1 MIRFENGLDKEFYF
15 EFDDSGLYDL
25 IYYLKNI
32 DIINSITIINQSKEK
47 ELKLTITEIN
57 TKKNIKKRRKLY
69 VNDDNIKLQITNV
82 EIEQFQFRLEQCKI
96 SKTNDQKLLLNR
108 HFRKEWVFIYIR
120 YITKEYLKLLEDTL
134 NIWNY
139 K

>member
-57 TKKNIKKRRKLY
+57 TKKILKREE
-69 VNDDNIKLQITNV
+69 N
-82 EIEQFQFRLEQCKI
+82 FM
-96 SKTNDQKLLLNR
+96 
-108 HFRKEWVFIYIR
+108 
-120 YITKEYLKLLEDTL
+120 
-134 NIWNY
+134 
-139 K
+139 